1 MHGSAHRV
9 ASELESEVG
18 MHGSA
23 HRVASELE
31 SEGGMHGSAHGV
43 LLSLVEVDVGVGVS
57 DFGFVGVLQGGV

>member
-9 ASELESEVG
+9 ASELESEGG

-57 DFGFVGVLQGGV
+57 DFGFAGVVQGGV